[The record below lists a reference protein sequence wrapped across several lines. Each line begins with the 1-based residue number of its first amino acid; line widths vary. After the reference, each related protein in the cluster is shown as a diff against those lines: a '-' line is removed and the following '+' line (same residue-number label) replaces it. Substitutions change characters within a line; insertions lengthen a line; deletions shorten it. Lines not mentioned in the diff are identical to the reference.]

1 MQLGA
6 YEQAK
11 SLGENFADKS
21 KGHEIIELAF
31 DWVQDYR
38 ERNICRRIRF
48 LCQGFVIR
56 SVI

>member
-38 ERNICRRIRF
+38 EKGIF
-48 LCQGFVIR
+48 ADVFGFGVKDL
-56 SVI
+56 SFVP